1 MRRYRKGSHSTHDLK
16 VHLVWCTKYRH
27 KALQQDVACRIR
39 DLLRQICESNDIQI
53 VKGHVSKDHIHLYV
67 SYPPKLSVSEMIKRL
82 KGRSSKMIQAEFP
95 ELGAKFWGRHFWGIG
110 YAAFSSGT
118 VTDQTIR
125 EYLERHIDK
134 DDGLPLMVNDFE
146 SSITDFKSVVFNGLE
161 PGF

>member
-39 DLLRQICESNDIQI
+39 DLLRQICEANDIQI

-118 VTDQTIR
+118 VTDQTIQ

-134 DDGLPLMVNDFE
+134 DDGFRQHLKNSLPILIDF
-146 SSITDFKSVVFNGLE
+146 
-161 PGF
+161 

>member
-39 DLLRQICESNDIQI
+39 DLLRQICEANDIQI

-95 ELGAKFWGRHFWGIG
+95 EVGAKFWGRHFWGIG

-134 DDGLPLMVNDFE
+134 DDGFTVDGEWLWVINHRLQVCSFQWAWA
-146 SSITDFKSVVFNGLE
+146 
-161 PGF
+161 

>member
-1 MRRYRKGSHSTHDLK
+1 LK

-118 VTDQTIR
+118 VTDQMIR

-134 DDGLPLMVNDFE
+134 DDGFTVDGE
-146 SSITDFKSVVFNGLE
+146 
-161 PGF
+161 

>member
-39 DLLRQICESNDIQI
+39 DLLRQICEANDIQI
-53 VKGHVSKDHIHLYV
+53 VKGHVNKDHIHLYV

-118 VTDQTIR
+118 VTDQTIQ

-134 DDGLPLMVNDFE
+134 DDGFTVDGE
-146 SSITDFKSVVFNGLE
+146 
-161 PGF
+161 

>member
-39 DLLRQICESNDIQI
+39 DLLRQICEANDIQI

-67 SYPPKLSVSEMIKRL
+67 SCPPKLSVSEMIKRL

-134 DDGLPLMVNDFE
+134 DDDFTVDGE
-146 SSITDFKSVVFNGLE
+146 
-161 PGF
+161 

>member
-1 MRRYRKGSHSTHDLK
+1 LK

-39 DLLRQICESNDIQI
+39 DLLRQICEANDIQI

-95 ELGAKFWGRHFWGIG
+95 EVGAKFWGRHFWGIG

-118 VTDQTIR
+118 VTDQTIQ

-134 DDGLPLMVNDFE
+134 DDGFTVDGE
-146 SSITDFKSVVFNGLE
+146 
-161 PGF
+161 

>member
-39 DLLRQICESNDIQI
+39 DLLRQICEANDIQI

-95 ELGAKFWGRHFWGIG
+95 ELGAKFWGRRFWGIG

-134 DDGLPLMVNDFE
+134 DDGFTVDGE
-146 SSITDFKSVVFNGLE
+146 
-161 PGF
+161 

>member
-1 MRRYRKGSHSTHDLK
+1 MK
-16 VHLVWCTKYRH
+16 VDLVWCTKYRH

-39 DLLRQICESNDIQI
+39 DLLRQICEANDIQI

-95 ELGAKFWGRHFWGIG
+95 EVGAKFWGRHFWGIG

-134 DDGLPLMVNDFE
+134 DDGFTVDGE
-146 SSITDFKSVVFNGLE
+146 
-161 PGF
+161 

>member
-39 DLLRQICESNDIQI
+39 DLLRQICEANDIQI

-95 ELGAKFWGRHFWGIG
+95 EVGAKFWGRHFWGIG

-118 VTDQTIR
+118 VTDQTIQ

-134 DDGLPLMVNDFE
+134 DDGFTVE
-146 SSITDFKSVVFNGLE
+146 GE
-161 PGF
+161 

>member
-39 DLLRQICESNDIQI
+39 DLLRQICEANDIQI

-67 SYPPKLSVSEMIKRL
+67 SSPPKLSVSEMIKRL

-95 ELGAKFWGRHFWGIG
+95 ELGAKFWGRDFWGIV

-118 VTDQTIR
+118 VTDQTIQ

-134 DDGLPLMVNDFE
+134 DDGFTVDGE
-146 SSITDFKSVVFNGLE
+146 
-161 PGF
+161 

>member
-1 MRRYRKGSHSTHDLK
+1 MHE
-16 VHLVWCTKYRH
+16 YRH

-39 DLLRQICESNDIQI
+39 DLLRQICEANDIQI

-118 VTDQTIR
+118 VTDQTIQ

-134 DDGLPLMVNDFE
+134 DDGFTVDGE
-146 SSITDFKSVVFNGLE
+146 
-161 PGF
+161 

>member
-27 KALQQDVACRIR
+27 KVLQQDVACRIR
-39 DLLRQICESNDIQI
+39 DLLRQICEANDIQI

-134 DDGLPLMVNDFE
+134 DDGFTVDGE
-146 SSITDFKSVVFNGLE
+146 
-161 PGF
+161 

>member
-1 MRRYRKGSHSTHDLK
+1 LK

-118 VTDQTIR
+118 VTDQTIQ

-134 DDGLPLMVNDFE
+134 DDGFTVDGE
-146 SSITDFKSVVFNGLE
+146 
-161 PGF
+161 

>member
-39 DLLRQICESNDIQI
+39 DLLRQICEANDIQI
-53 VKGHVSKDHIHLYV
+53 VKGHVSKDRIHLYV

-95 ELGAKFWGRHFWGIG
+95 EVGAKFWGRHFWGIG

-134 DDGLPLMVNDFE
+134 DDGFTVDGE
-146 SSITDFKSVVFNGLE
+146 
-161 PGF
+161 

>member
-39 DLLRQICESNDIQI
+39 DLLRQICEANDIQI

-67 SYPPKLSVSEMIKRL
+67 SYPPKLSASEMIKRL

-118 VTDQTIR
+118 VTDQTIQ

-134 DDGLPLMVNDFE
+134 DDGFTVDGE
-146 SSITDFKSVVFNGLE
+146 
-161 PGF
+161 

>member
-1 MRRYRKGSHSTHDLK
+1 LK

-118 VTDQTIR
+118 G
-125 EYLERHIDK
+125 H
-134 DDGLPLMVNDFE
+134 
-146 SSITDFKSVVFNGLE
+146 
-161 PGF
+161 

>member
-39 DLLRQICESNDIQI
+39 DLLRQICEANDIQI

-118 VTDQTIR
+118 VTDQTIQ

-134 DDGLPLMVNDFE
+134 DDDFTVDGE
-146 SSITDFKSVVFNGLE
+146 
-161 PGF
+161 

>member
-39 DLLRQICESNDIQI
+39 DLLRQICEANDIQI

-95 ELGAKFWGRHFWGIG
+95 EVGAKFWGRHFWGIG

-118 VTDQTIR
+118 VTDQTIQ

-134 DDGLPLMVNDFE
+134 DDGFTVDGE
-146 SSITDFKSVVFNGLE
+146 
-161 PGF
+161 

>member
-39 DLLRQICESNDIQI
+39 DLLRQICEANDIQI

-134 DDGLPLMVNDFE
+134 DDGFTVDGE
-146 SSITDFKSVVFNGLE
+146 
-161 PGF
+161 

>member
-1 MRRYRKGSHSTHDLK
+1 MRRYRKGSYSTHDLK

-39 DLLRQICESNDIQI
+39 DLLRQICEANDIQI

-67 SYPPKLSVSEMIKRL
+67 SYAPKLSVSEMIKRL

-95 ELGAKFWGRHFWGIG
+95 EVGAKFWGRHFWGIG

-118 VTDQTIR
+118 VTDQTIQ

-134 DDGLPLMVNDFE
+134 DDGFTVDGE
-146 SSITDFKSVVFNGLE
+146 
-161 PGF
+161 

>member
-39 DLLRQICESNDIQI
+39 DLLRQICEANDIQI

-110 YAAFSSGT
+110 YAGFSSGT
-118 VTDQTIR
+118 VTDQTIQ

-134 DDGLPLMVNDFE
+134 DDGFTVDGE
-146 SSITDFKSVVFNGLE
+146 
-161 PGF
+161 

>member
-39 DLLRQICESNDIQI
+39 DLLRQICEANDIQI

-118 VTDQTIR
+118 VTDQTIQ

-134 DDGLPLMVNDFE
+134 DDGFTVDGEWLWVINHRLQVCSFQWAWA
-146 SSITDFKSVVFNGLE
+146 
-161 PGF
+161 

>member
-39 DLLRQICESNDIQI
+39 DLLRQICEANDIQI
-53 VKGHVSKDHIHLYV
+53 VKGHVSKDHIHLYA
-67 SYPPKLSVSEMIKRL
+67 SCPPKLSVSEMIKRL

-118 VTDQTIR
+118 VTDQTIQ

-134 DDGLPLMVNDFE
+134 DDGFTVDGE
-146 SSITDFKSVVFNGLE
+146 
-161 PGF
+161 

>member
-39 DLLRQICESNDIQI
+39 DLLRQICEANDIQI

-82 KGRSSKMIQAEFP
+82 KGRSPKMIQAEFP

-134 DDGLPLMVNDFE
+134 DDGFTVDGE
-146 SSITDFKSVVFNGLE
+146 
-161 PGF
+161 

>member
-39 DLLRQICESNDIQI
+39 DLLRQICEANDIQI

-118 VTDQTIR
+118 VTDQTIQ

-134 DDGLPLMVNDFE
+134 DDGFTVDGE
-146 SSITDFKSVVFNGLE
+146 
-161 PGF
+161 

>member
-1 MRRYRKGSHSTHDLK
+1 MRRQRKGSHSTHDLK

-39 DLLRQICESNDIQI
+39 DLLRQICEANDIQI

-118 VTDQTIR
+118 VTDQTIQ

-134 DDGLPLMVNDFE
+134 DDGFTVDGE
-146 SSITDFKSVVFNGLE
+146 
-161 PGF
+161 

>member
-16 VHLVWCTKYRH
+16 VHLVWCTKYHH

-39 DLLRQICESNDIQI
+39 DLLRQICEANDIQI

-134 DDGLPLMVNDFE
+134 DDGFTVDGE
-146 SSITDFKSVVFNGLE
+146 
-161 PGF
+161 

>member
-1 MRRYRKGSHSTHDLK
+1 LK

-134 DDGLPLMVNDFE
+134 DDGFTVDGE
-146 SSITDFKSVVFNGLE
+146 
-161 PGF
+161 

>member
-95 ELGAKFWGRHFWGIG
+95 ESGAKFWGRHFWGIG

-118 VTDQTIR
+118 VTDQTIQ

-134 DDGLPLMVNDFE
+134 DDGFTVDGE
-146 SSITDFKSVVFNGLE
+146 
-161 PGF
+161 

>member
-39 DLLRQICESNDIQI
+39 DLLRQICEANDIQI

-82 KGRSSKMIQAEFP
+82 KGRSSKMIQVGFP

-134 DDGLPLMVNDFE
+134 DDGFTVDGE
-146 SSITDFKSVVFNGLE
+146 
-161 PGF
+161 

>member
-1 MRRYRKGSHSTHDLK
+1 LK

-39 DLLRQICESNDIQI
+39 DLLRQICEANDIQI

-118 VTDQTIR
+118 VTDQTIQ

-134 DDGLPLMVNDFE
+134 DDGFTVDGE
-146 SSITDFKSVVFNGLE
+146 
-161 PGF
+161 

>member
-16 VHLVWCTKYRH
+16 VHLAWCTKYRH

-39 DLLRQICESNDIQI
+39 DLLRQVCEANDIQI

-134 DDGLPLMVNDFE
+134 DDGFTVDGE
-146 SSITDFKSVVFNGLE
+146 
-161 PGF
+161 

>member
-1 MRRYRKGSHSTHDLK
+1 MK
-16 VHLVWCTKYRH
+16 VDLVWCTKYRR

-118 VTDQTIR
+118 VTDQTIQ

-134 DDGLPLMVNDFE
+134 DDGFTVDGE
-146 SSITDFKSVVFNGLE
+146 
-161 PGF
+161 

>member
-1 MRRYRKGSHSTHDLK
+1 MK

-39 DLLRQICESNDIQI
+39 DLLRQTCEANDIQI

-134 DDGLPLMVNDFE
+134 DDGFTVDGE
-146 SSITDFKSVVFNGLE
+146 
-161 PGF
+161 